1 MDNRGIGMFKKLSSL
16 IIVLSTIS
24 ILCGCGYL
32 RSHNPK
38 QIMSGELL
46 DDAGNKFDEICEEC
60 SDNPR
65 SEAGSK
71 FTKLNHAPV
80 VVCRSQQCAPARLS
94 MSKEYVYNALLQLL
108 DNNNYSTAL
117 ICRADDQTRTCLED
131 YVTLPVTVGIVPT
144 NVYIDSVKITDMSVA
159 KKKSN
164 LQLILN
170 YNLTYGGQVATCT
183 PSQSILFVRDLDHIL
198 LEDNQY
204 RCSMTTIG
212 SSSVKTVFIID
223 YVDLDYGYIGGY
235 YSIGLSGPAYGGGSG
250 YMLLRFGKNAY
261 PLAPVL
267 QAPKSGG
274 SRNANAVAG
283 IDRNINSATGASS
296 SSANNGV
303 QVFPI
308 SKK

>member
-1 MDNRGIGMFKKLSSL
+1 MIKKLSSL
-16 IIVLSTIS
+16 IITLSAVS
-24 ILCGCGYL
+24 VLCGCEYL
-32 RSHNPK
+32 RSHTPK
-38 QIMSGELL
+38 QILSGEVI
-46 DDAGNKFDEICEEC
+46 DTAERKFEEICEDC
-60 SDNPR
+60 SDNPK
-65 SEAGSK
+65 SQIGDKFAAG
-71 FTKLNHAPV
+71 KLSHAPV

-94 MSKEYVYNALLQLL
+94 MSKEYVYNAILQLL

-117 ICRADDQTRTCLED
+117 ICRADDQTHTCLEE

-144 NVYIDSVKITDMSVA
+144 NVYIDSVKITDVIVS
-159 KKKSN
+159 KKRSN
-164 LQLILN
+164 LHLILN

-183 PSQSILFVRDLDHIL
+183 PSQSLLFIRDLDHIL
-198 LEDNQY
+198 LEDSQY
-204 RCSMTTIG
+204 HCNMTTIG

-267 QAPKSGG
+267 RAQQAGG
-274 SRNANAVAG
+274 SGNANAVVG
-283 IDRNINSATGASS
+283 IDRNINSAKSASS
-296 SSANNGV
+296 SSAGDGV

-308 SKK
+308 NKK

>member
-1 MDNRGIGMFKKLSSL
+1 M
-16 IIVLSTIS
+16 
-24 ILCGCGYL
+24 
-32 RSHNPK
+32 
-38 QIMSGELL
+38 
-46 DDAGNKFDEICEEC
+46 EE
-60 SDNPR
+60 
-65 SEAGSK
+65 
-71 FTKLNHAPV
+71 
-80 VVCRSQQCAPARLS
+80 
-94 MSKEYVYNALLQLL
+94 
-108 DNNNYSTAL
+108 
-117 ICRADDQTRTCLED
+117 

-144 NVYIDSVKITDMSVA
+144 NVYIDSVKITDMSVS

-204 RCSMTTIG
+204 RCNMTTIG

-250 YMLLRFGKNAY
+250 YMLIRLGKNAY

-267 QAPKSGG
+267 RAPQNGG
-274 SRNANAVAG
+274 SRNANASVGISSNISSAG
-283 IDRNINSATGASS
+283 STSS
-296 SSANNGV
+296 SPANNGV

-308 SKK
+308 RK